1 MRIVFLGAP
10 GVGKGTIARKVAELT
25 PLEHLSIGSLLRKQ
39 VDRKTKL
46 GLAAKKIMAKG
57 ALLPDKLVLPMV
69 KRVLK
74 KKSAVILDG
83 FPRDVEQ
90 AVMFDEFEEVDLVIY
105 LKAPKRVLVSRIMK
119 RINEEKHHKL
129 SKYRN
134 MRADDKPS
142 LIKKRLD
149 VYNKQTKPLIKYY
162 KKQKKLVTIN
172 ANKEVKPIVM
182 DVLTALSKIEI

>member
-1 MRIVFLGAP
+1 MKVVFLGAP
-10 GVGKGTIARKVAELT
+10 GVGKGTIAREVAALT
-25 PLEHLSIGSLLRKQ
+25 PLEHISIGSILRQQ
-39 VDRKTKL
+39 VDKKTKL
-46 GLAAKKIMAKG
+46 GIQAKKIMAKG
-57 ALLPDKLVLPMV
+57 ALLPDKLIMPMI

-74 KKSAVILDG
+74 KKTAVILDG

-90 AVMFDEFEEVDLVIY
+90 AEAFDEIEDVDVVIF

-119 RINEEKHHKL
+119 RIREEKHHKL
-129 SKYRN
+129 SKYKK
-134 MRADDKPS
+134 MRDDDKPS

-172 ANKEVKPIVM
+172 ANKEVQPIVI
-182 DVLTALSKIEI
+182 DVLTALSKVQL